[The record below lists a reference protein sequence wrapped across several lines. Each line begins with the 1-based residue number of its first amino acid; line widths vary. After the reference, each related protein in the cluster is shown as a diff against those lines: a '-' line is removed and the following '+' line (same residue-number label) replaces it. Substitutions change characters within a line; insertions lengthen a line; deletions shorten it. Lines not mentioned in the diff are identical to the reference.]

1 MTTHPSTEDIMAIRA
16 TSLKLPA
23 KLKDRIDRVAR
34 QEGETP
40 HALMV
45 RALES
50 QIDSMEKHAQ
60 FVKDALEAKREME
73 ETGLAYAAEDV
84 FKYLRAKVRGRKV
97 RRPKPVPWR
106 G

>member
-1 MTTHPSTEDIMAIRA
+1 MPVRA
-16 TSLKLPA
+16 TSLKLPS
-23 KLKDRIDRVAR
+23 KLKDRIDRLAK
-34 QEGETP
+34 QGGETP

-50 QIDSMEKHAQ
+50 HVESLERHEA
-60 FVKDALEAKREME
+60 FVRDALEADKEMRES
-73 ETGLAYAAEDV
+73 GLAYAAEDV
-84 FKYLRAKVRGRKV
+84 HEYLRAKVRGRKV

>member
-1 MTTHPSTEDIMAIRA
+1 MPIRA
-16 TSLKLPA
+16 TSLKLPS
-23 KLKDRIDRVAR
+23 KLKDRIDRLAR
-34 QEGETP
+34 QGGETP

-50 QIDSMEKHAQ
+50 QIEAMELHET
-60 FVKDALEAKREME
+60 FVKDAIAADKEMK

-84 FKYLRAKVRGRKV
+84 HAYIRAKARGRKV
-97 RRPKPVPWR
+97 KRPKPIAWR

>member
-1 MTTHPSTEDIMAIRA
+1 MANYP

-23 KLKDRIDRVAR
+23 KLKERIDRLAR

-50 QIDSMEKHAQ
+50 HVEAMELHEQ
-60 FVKDALEAKREME
+60 FVRDGLAAEKEMQ
-73 ETGLAYAAEDV
+73 ETGLGYAAEDV
-84 FKYLRAKVRGRKV
+84 HAYIRARARGRKV
-97 RRPKPVPWR
+97 KRPKPVRWR
-106 G
+106 D

>member
-1 MTTHPSTEDIMAIRA
+1 MTTVPIEGLMAIHP

-34 QEGETP
+34 LEGETP

-45 RALES
+45 KALES
-50 QIDSMEKHAQ
+50 QIDAMEKHAQ
-60 FVKDALEAKREME
+60 FVKDTLEAKKEME

-84 FKYLRAKVRGRKV
+84 YKYLRAKVRGRKV

>member
-1 MTTHPSTEDIMAIRA
+1 MTTPPSDDFMPVRA
-16 TSLKLPA
+16 TSLKLPP
-23 KLKDRIDRVAR
+23 KLKDRIDRLAK
-34 QEGETP
+34 QGGETP

-50 QIDSMEKHAQ
+50 QVEAMERHED
-60 FVKDALEAKREME
+60 FLKDAIAADKEMK

-84 FKYLRAKVRGRKV
+84 HEYIRAKARGRKV
-97 RRPKPVPWR
+97 KRPKPIAWR

>member
-1 MTTHPSTEDIMAIRA
+1 MAIRA

-50 QIDSMEKHAQ
+50 QVDSMEKHAQ
-60 FVKDALEAKREME
+60 FVKDALEAKKEME
-73 ETGLAYAAEDV
+73 ETGIAYAAEDV
-84 FKYLRAKVRGRKV
+84 HAYLRAKARGEKV
-97 RRPKPVPWR
+97 RRPKPVRWR